1 VWVCGV
7 CIWCVCVCGCVVC
20 VCGVCVVCV
29 CVCVCVCTS
38 AQGEYFLAQYRISS
52 EQGSKSPSSI
62 KARKFVVVWC
72 LFNCSRRHLGKH
84 LVVIRLL
91 GFIFFR
97 SLFACVCP

>member
-1 VWVCGV
+1 MVF
-7 CIWCVCVCGCVVC
+7 VVC
-20 VCGVCVVCV
+20 VCVACVCACVCV
-29 CVCVCVCTS
+29 CVCVCVCARTS
-38 AQGEYFLAQYRISS
+38 AQREYLLAQYRISC
-52 EQGSKSPSSI
+52 EQGSETPSI
-62 KARKFVVVWC
+62 KARNFVVVWW